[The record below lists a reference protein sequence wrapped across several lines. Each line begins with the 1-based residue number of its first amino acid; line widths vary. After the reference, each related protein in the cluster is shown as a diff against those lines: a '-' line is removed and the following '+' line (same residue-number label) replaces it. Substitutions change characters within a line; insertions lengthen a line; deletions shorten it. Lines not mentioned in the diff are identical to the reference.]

1 MRTNDPVRLITAEIY
16 DGDRGM
22 RCGGTGGRADRKYH
36 AGSSRY
42 MEKLE
47 TYFPPVVGIE
57 GNHRGPARTRTRRTT
72 QASSPRSTA
81 KLPVCVCGSVLCV
94 CVCVCVCVHFCSL
107 ALARIRADGLR
118 TNTHTAGYVCV
129 CCVCVFVCV
138 HFCSLALARTR
149 SRRRPTVFSGR
160 CGAIYSEV

>member
-1 MRTNDPVRLITAEIY
+1 MEEDRSDRAGTEHIPGQAHDAFCCLRLSESQSLRLPGSASLSLRPQVIISGLGAVTAVNVNRDAWAAQRPFQRSGSALRTNDPVRLITAEIY

-47 TYFPPVVGIE
+47 TYFPPVEGID
-57 GNHRGPARTRTRRTT
+57 GNYRGPARTRTRRTT

-81 KLPVCVCGSVLCV
+81 KLPAWV
-94 CVCVCVCVHFCSL
+94 
-107 ALARIRADGLR
+107 
-118 TNTHTAGYVCV
+118 
-129 CCVCVFVCV
+129 
-138 HFCSLALARTR
+138 
-149 SRRRPTVFSGR
+149 
-160 CGAIYSEV
+160 